1 MSLSIT
7 TTYAGEF
14 AGKYIAAALLSAD
27 TLDKGTIT
35 IMPNVKF
42 KSVIQKASTDDI
54 VKDASCDFQ
63 TGQGTLTLTE
73 KILQPEEFQVNLDL
87 CKKDLHSSWQAAEMG
102 FGLNDTL
109 PASFS
114 DFVLAHVAAK
124 VADRTEKNIWSG
136 STATSGQ
143 FDGFATLLA
152 ADGDLPAGQ
161 DITGTAV
168 TADTYKIVAIDTTA
182 HTVTLDAPYRGATEV
197 IVNAAAELIPS
208 ASGLAAEWGVSLAGL
223 DLIFVNGKIEDTQ
236 AVWDVSLDA
245 DSFGVTPL
253 VNSVRA
259 TPGTGTYKQV
269 AELEWFANGNNGE
282 AFRNEARNNFPF
294 TGNALAAETYD
305 VIEIALERGRKD
317 SLGYVNSPQVISL
330 FIDSGKDTSGH
341 YALAAT
347 TDDIT
352 DSLEDLLAGVPVY
365 GGAVTA
371 NGGALADGDL
381 ALT

>member
-7 TTYAGEF
+7 TSYSGEF
-14 AGKYIAAALLSAD
+14 SSKYVAAALLSAD
-27 TLDKGTIT
+27 TLDKGNIT

-54 VKDASCDFQ
+54 VKDATCDFQ

-152 ADGDLPAGQ
+152 ADTDLPAGQ
-161 DITGTAV
+161 DIVGTAV
-168 TADTYKIVAIDTTA
+168 TAANVVSELGDVVDTIPTAVYGSEDLAIYAASNVVRAYTRALGGFQSGGQGAAGYENKGNNQSLGSLFFDGIP
-182 HTVTLDAPYRGATEV
+182 VIPCRGAADDM
-197 IVNAAAELIPS
+197 IIAAEKSNL
-208 ASGLAAEWGVSLAGL
+208 
-223 DLIFVNGKIEDTQ
+223 F
-236 AVWDVSLDA
+236 
-245 DSFGVTPL
+245 F
-253 VNSVRA
+253 
-259 TPGTGTYKQV
+259 GTGI
-269 AELEWFANGNNGE
+269 LNDL
-282 AFRNEARNNFPF
+282 NEVRVIDM
-294 TGNALAAETYD
+294 AETD
-305 VIEIALERGRKD
+305 GSQNVRVVMR
-317 SLGYVNSPQVISL
+317 
-330 FIDSGKDTSGH
+330 FT
-341 YALAAT
+341 
-347 TDDIT
+347 
-352 DSLEDLLAGVPVY
+352 AGVQYAQVTDIVY
-365 GGAVTA
+365 RTV
-371 NGGALADGDL
+371 
-381 ALT
+381 